1 MGRLTTEA
9 LSYLSFWLGAG
20 DGEAKACR
28 FGAGGGVTPIR
39 SRPSPSRKET
49 VDTSDA
55 REATLM
61 LFSPPPGGRG
71 GTGPVVGGS
80 GGGGGGGAGATPVEE
95 VGVGT
100 EALAGCCVLEGD
112 AEAASRRARLTALSV
127 LANFAGNLEA
137 SMTAWLE
144 LLARPSLEVPD

>member
-1 MGRLTTEA
+1 MGRLTTES
-9 LSYLSFWLGAG
+9 LSYLSFCPGTVDG
-20 DGEAKACR
+20 DAKASR
-28 FGAGGGVTPIR
+28 FGAGGGVTPLR

-55 REATLM
+55 REVRVM
-61 LFSPPPGGRG
+61 LLSPPPGARC
-71 GTGPVVGGS
+71 TVPVVGGS
-80 GGGGGGGAGATPVEE
+80 GGGGGGGAGAPPGEG

-100 EALAGCCVLEGD
+100 AALAGCCFLEGD

-144 LLARPSLEVPD
+144 LLARLSLDMPD